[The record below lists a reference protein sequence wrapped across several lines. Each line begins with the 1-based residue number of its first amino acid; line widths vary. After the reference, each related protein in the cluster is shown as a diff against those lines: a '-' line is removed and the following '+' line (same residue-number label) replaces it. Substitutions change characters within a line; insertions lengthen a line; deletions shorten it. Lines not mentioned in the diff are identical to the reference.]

1 MRFFK
6 AGKSK
11 SPTIPL
17 IVGLLMVIVLV
28 FSFTAPGRGRAKDYT
43 PGAWNGNVYTSAF
56 LKLQFTLPEGWTA
69 ATPEELDAMMRQ
81 ALEQSQEDDP
91 ETAKGYENGTVKNAY
106 ELMAQEEGGAGV
118 VGVMSQKMRINVDSY
133 MNLVREQYA
142 ETATINELPGWMVGG
157 VPYRGLK
164 LEMDGKVQY
173 IYAFY
178 EEGYFNTIQM
188 TGLSDAALEDL
199 KDCFAD
205 YLPEE

>member
-11 SPTIPL
+11 SPVGPV

-28 FSFTAPGRGRAKDYT
+28 FTLTAPGSKAKDYT
-43 PGAWNGNVYTSAF
+43 PGSWNGTVYTSAF

-81 ALEQSQEDDP
+81 ALEQSRTDDP
-91 ETAKGYENGTVKNAY
+91 QTAEGYENGTVKNAY
-106 ELMAQEEGGAGV
+106 ELMAQEDGEDSV
-118 VGVMSQKMRINVDSY
+118 VAVMSQKMRISVESY

-142 ETATINELPGWMVGG
+142 DAAVINELPGWTLGG

-164 LEMDGKVQY
+164 LEMDGKIQY

-178 EEGYFNTIQM
+178 EEGYFTTIQM
-188 TGLSDAALEDL
+188 TGLSDGALEEL
-199 KDCFAD
+199 KRCFSD
-205 YLPEE
+205 YLPEG